1 MPTTDGEI
9 VMMSKRRYDEMCT
22 AIDALKR
29 ALKRPVF
36 LDPEEA
42 KGLGYI
48 ESTECSAEE
57 E

>member
-9 VMMSKRRYDEMCT
+9 VMMSKRRYDAMCA
-22 AIDALKR
+22 AIDCLKR

-42 KGLGYI
+42 RGLGYMDP
-48 ESTECSAEE
+48 TECSAEG
-57 E
+57 